1 MADTYQAG
9 PNGVGNQQPENT
21 EWMYGDAGYSLNTAL
36 GTMSAA
42 VGSYTGSLTAG
53 SEEIVN
59 AVVAKIT
66 NQANAGAAAATTGG
80 AAGGTTGTAGTT
92 AGTATTGTT
101 GTAGTSNMQDQAGI
115 TKK

>member
-42 VGSYTGSLTAG
+42 VGNYTGSLTAG
-53 SEEIVN
+53 SEDIVN

-66 NQANAGAAAATTGG
+66 NQANAGAAAATGG
-80 AAGGTTGTAGTT
+80 AAGGTAGTAGTT
-92 AGTATTGTT
+92 AGTAT
-101 GTAGTSNMQDQAGI
+101 AGTNNMQDQAGI